1 MDHYSKQNKCFQV
14 AMDQFESPEARAA
27 GIFKRMDV
35 NSDGRVTR
43 QEFVKTCLEDQVS
56 NLKTLLKRSL
66 NYNLVYK
73 RCMDHF
79 L

>member
-1 MDHYSKQNKCFQV
+1 MTFWSLCTFQV

-43 QEFVKTCLEDQVS
+43 TEFVKTCLDDQK
-56 NLKTLLKRSL
+56 LIELLTP
-66 NYNLVYK
+66 
-73 RCMDHF
+73 HAPT
-79 L
+79 